1 MSWLSNFNKHISD
14 LDQHL
19 NESFFDPKT
28 FNDSDAG
35 GLFYKEVV
43 DKVAKAWDDYL
54 EKERRFGFERVS
66 ISV

>member
-1 MSWLSNFNKHISD
+1 MTWLSSFNKHIND

-19 NESFFDPKT
+19 NESFFDPKA
-28 FNDSDAG
+28 FNDTGSG

-54 EKERRFGFERVS
+54 QKQRSFGFDQVW
-66 ISV
+66 